1 MGLSIHYLGTIRSM
15 VLVNQLVDET
25 ADICESMNW
34 NYRIITE
41 SGDEGLNGIV
51 FSPENCE
58 PVFLTFLPNGRMCS
72 PISLMNK
79 DFYTLNGFDPDLI
92 FTTST
97 KTQFAGPD
105 VHIALIKLLRYLK
118 EKYFEKFELDD
129 EGYYWGTNDEK
140 ILFKRFDE
148 YNQAISAVKKV
159 LTEMHHIPGENTA
172 SLANRIEDVL
182 KKKFGKKD

>member
-1 MGLSIHYLGTIRSM
+1 MGLSVHYSGTIRSM
-15 VLVNQLVDET
+15 TLVNHLIDET
-25 ADICESMNW
+25 ADICESMYW

-41 SGDEGLNGIV
+41 PGDEGLNGIV

-72 PISLMNK
+72 PINLMNK
-79 DFYTLNGFDPDLI
+79 NFYTLNGFDPDLTY
-92 FTTST
+92 TTST

-105 VHIALIKLLRYLK
+105 THIALLKLLRYLK
-118 EKYFEKFELDD
+118 EKYFGNFELDD

-140 ILFKRFDE
+140 ILSQRFDE
-148 YNQAISAVKKV
+148 YNQAISTVKEV
-159 LTEMHHIPGENTA
+159 LTEMHHIPSENA
-172 SLANRIEDVL
+172 ESLTKRIEDVL